1 MIIFYGNLFIRL
13 KEQLIKS
20 VYASTKDVKETNE
33 QYEQHIKTL
42 EKVSIP
48 KENSNENFLISYL
61 GSRQS

>member
-1 MIIFYGNLFIRL
+1 
-13 KEQLIKS
+13 LIKS